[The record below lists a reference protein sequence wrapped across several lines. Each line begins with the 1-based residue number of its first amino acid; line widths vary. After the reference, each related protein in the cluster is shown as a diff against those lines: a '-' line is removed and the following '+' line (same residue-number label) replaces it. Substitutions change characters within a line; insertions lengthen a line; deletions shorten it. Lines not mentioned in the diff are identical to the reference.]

1 MRERQRFL
9 ALLDIYDEAIEE
21 LYVLGDR
28 RLVELILRLERRR
41 RVAESQLAALEETIL
56 SPVSDGGRAE
66 NRGGVSR
73 PQPER
78 PDLLARSRP

>member
-41 RVAESQLAALEETIL
+41 RAAEGQLAALEEVIASL
-56 SPVSDGGRAE
+56 VSEGGPADG
-66 NRGGVSR
+66 
-73 PQPER
+73 P
-78 PDLLARSRP
+78 ARSLSATA

>member
-41 RVAESQLAALEETIL
+41 RAAEGQLAALEEVIASL
-56 SPVSDGGRAE
+56 VSEGGPADG
-66 NRGGVSR
+66 
-73 PQPER
+73 P
-78 PDLLARSRP
+78 ARSLPATA